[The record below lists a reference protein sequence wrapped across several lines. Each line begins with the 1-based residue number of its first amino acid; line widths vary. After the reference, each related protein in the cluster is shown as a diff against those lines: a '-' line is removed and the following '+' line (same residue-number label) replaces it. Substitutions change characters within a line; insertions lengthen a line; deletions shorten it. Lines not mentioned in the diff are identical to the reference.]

1 MAVDAALSELYSTKG
16 WLLNL
21 KETNGYTHS
30 VDIYGCTP
38 DADKWK
44 YPEVDQTTGLLKRV
58 LDSGK
63 LTVAGVKWSSPG
75 AADYKTDPAN
85 PTGFWPDYLED
96 VAAKLGEHYGKT
108 IVVERKYYDTSVLV
122 VSAVAEAEEVDM
134 SEPYYYISGFHG
146 NLPRTQ
152 ALAVS
157 CATAG
162 TASAF
167 YTNPNSNIT
176 TLQQLVDR
184 IEGQASATLGFI
196 GQGNYDAVSSILPE
210 NAAPLFLTEQ
220 SEISS
225 GVDSDAI
232 LAGYLSEGDSG
243 DLGASYNV
251 FVSGIISPRGVL
263 FRKDHP
269 TCADVSEIA
278 AESDGLPADA
288 SLTVMIVLAVIV
300 LVLAVLLVFLVV
312 KERKGAPVF
321 MPLLSKQ
328 ETSEAGTFSNA
339 T

>member
-1 MAVDAALSELYSTKG
+1 LIA
-16 WLLNL
+16 
-21 KETNGYTHS
+21 
-30 VDIYGCTP
+30 TP
-38 DADKWK
+38 
-44 YPEVDQTTGLLKRV
+44 Q
-58 LDSGK
+58 
-63 LTVAGVKWSSPG
+63 WSSPG

-196 GQGNYDAVSSILPE
+196 GQVGAVAYYTAAALRVYYWGRGCPRVWILE
-210 NAAPLFLTEQ
+210 LCCSQNGHA
-220 SEISS
+220 
-225 GVDSDAI
+225 
-232 LAGYLSEGDSG
+232 
-243 DLGASYNV
+243 
-251 FVSGIISPRGVL
+251 
-263 FRKDHP
+263 FRS
-269 TCADVSEIA
+269 A
-278 AESDGLPADA
+278 
-288 SLTVMIVLAVIV
+288 
-300 LVLAVLLVFLVV
+300 
-312 KERKGAPVF
+312 
-321 MPLLSKQ
+321 
-328 ETSEAGTFSNA
+328 
-339 T
+339 